1 MKKSVRSVLSVL
13 SVLSLASS
21 LAAAE
26 PPADY
31 GQRFQDLAAQ
41 RTVSDSE
48 RLHRLFDLAWEY
60 RLQQSPEM
68 ATEVGAPG
76 ENDRWSDESQAAID
90 RRHDTTRKILAAA
103 ESIDR
108 LKLNDAERF
117 DLDLL
122 RNRLQREID
131 GYRFPGELLPIDQRK
146 GIQQEVPRTLS
157 IAPATTTKGYDD
169 LLARLRALP
178 TLVDQTIALLDRG
191 LAAGVT
197 PPKITLRDVPDQ
209 VRALLTDDPLQSPL
223 LKPFR
228 EIPASVPS
236 DDRVRITRDA
246 LHAYEEQA
254 APAFRKLHQY
264 LAETYVPRARTT
276 IGLSALPNG
285 ADWYAHL
292 VRRYTTTGMTPQ
304 QIHELG
310 LSEVKRIRAE
320 MDKVIAAVG
329 FKGTFEE
336 FSRFLRTDPRFF
348 YDKPEDLVDAYR
360 VIAKRAD
367 PELAHLFRT
376 LPRLP
381 YGVTPIP
388 DYEAKSQ
395 TTAYYDSG
403 SEAAGRPGTYF
414 VNIYDLKSRPKW
426 EMEALTLHESVPG
439 HHLQISLAR
448 ELPNLSEWRKHD
460 GYTAFSEGWG
470 LYAESLGT
478 EMGFYKDPYS
488 KFGQLTYEM
497 WRAIRLVVDTGLHAK
512 GWTREQALDYFKA
525 NAAKTEHDIEVEVD
539 RYITSPGQAV
549 AYKIGELKIKELRAY
564 AEKELGPAFDVRSFH
579 DQILGHGAVPL
590 DVLEKNIREW
600 VAGRKA
606 KG

>member
-1 MKKSVRSVLSVL
+1 
-13 SVLSLASS
+13 
-21 LAAAE
+21 
-26 PPADY
+26 
-31 GQRFQDLAAQ
+31 
-41 RTVSDSE
+41 
-48 RLHRLFDLAWEY
+48 
-60 RLQQSPEM
+60 
-68 ATEVGAPG
+68 
-76 ENDRWSDESQAAID
+76 
-90 RRHDTTRKILAAA
+90 
-103 ESIDR
+103 
-108 LKLNDAERF
+108 
-117 DLDLL
+117 
-122 RNRLQREID
+122 
-131 GYRFPGELLPIDQRK
+131 
-146 GIQQEVPRTLS
+146 
-157 IAPATTTKGYDD
+157 
-169 LLARLRALP
+169 
-178 TLVDQTIALLDRG
+178 
-191 LAAGVT
+191 
-197 PPKITLRDVPDQ
+197 
-209 VRALLTDDPLQSPL
+209 
-223 LKPFR
+223 
-228 EIPASVPS
+228 
-236 DDRVRITRDA
+236 
-246 LHAYEEQA
+246 
-254 APAFRKLHQY
+254 
-264 LAETYVPRARTT
+264 VPRARTT